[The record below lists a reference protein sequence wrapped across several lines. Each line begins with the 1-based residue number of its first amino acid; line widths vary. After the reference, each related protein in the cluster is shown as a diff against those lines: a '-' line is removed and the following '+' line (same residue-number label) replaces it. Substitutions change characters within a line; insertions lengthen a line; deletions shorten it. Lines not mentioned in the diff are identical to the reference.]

1 MKKMHGTKESFLNLH
16 TPPARLNANE
26 AAWYLG
32 FKPHEVSMLVA
43 AGQLTPLGRPARS
56 SAKFF
61 AAETLQ
67 ELRRDEKWLARA
79 TDAIALYWRRRN
91 ARKRIG
97 KLHKNGSEPRRP
109 PVVGTV
115 APP

>member
-1 MKKMHGTKESFLNLH
+1 MKFLWGLLAGFALGVAVGLLLA
-16 TPPARLNANE
+16 PQSGE
-26 AAWYLG
+26 ATRAQLSEQG
-32 FKPHEVSMLVA
+32 IMLRDRT
-43 AGQLTPLGRPARS
+43 GKLPD
-56 SAKFF
+56 
-61 AAETLQ
+61 
-67 ELRRDEKWLARA
+67 ELRARA
-79 TDAIALYWRRRN
+79 TDAIATYWRRRN